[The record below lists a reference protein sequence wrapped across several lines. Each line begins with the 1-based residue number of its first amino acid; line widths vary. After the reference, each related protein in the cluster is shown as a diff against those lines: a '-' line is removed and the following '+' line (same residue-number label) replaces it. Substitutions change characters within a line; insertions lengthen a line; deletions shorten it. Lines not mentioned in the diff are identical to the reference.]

1 MRTYQMMQRGPK
13 VHHMSKSI
21 GKLFKPYQPSIAFS
35 GEDSVV
41 YEESEPQKLFRDYIF
56 CYWRL
61 YTPQPLV
68 TPFTYRVV
76 SDGCIDIL
84 FEQETSKS
92 IFVTGF
98 STRYLEYELGKSFD
112 YLGIRF
118 LPAGFPT
125 LFDYPAHALT
135 NEFQSLADEM
145 PELNASIVPLI
156 QEGMDLCQASRFFDH
171 LIQEHL
177 ANRKQPPEIDPR
189 MMCAMEAILESGGR
203 IPLSQL
209 DVGVSDRQLR
219 RLFEFYFGQSP
230 KTFARIIRFQN
241 ILGAKP
247 SIESLKNNKIFYDEG
262 YYDQAHFVKEFKA
275 FYGVTPNKAFGR

>member
-1 MRTYQMMQRGPK
+1 MMQRGLK
-13 VHHMSKSI
+13 VRHMSKSI

-35 GEDSVV
+35 GEYSVV
-41 YEESEPQKLFRDYIF
+41 YEEAEPQELFQDYIF

-84 FEQETSKS
+84 FEQGTPKS
-92 IFVTGF
+92 IFITGF
-98 STRYLEYELGKSFD
+98 STGYLEYELGKSFD

-125 LFDYPAHALT
+125 LFDYAAHTLT
-135 NEFQSLADEM
+135 NKFQSLAKAI
-145 PELNASIVPLI
+145 PELNESIVQSI
-156 QEGMDLCQASRFFDH
+156 HEGMDLFQASSFFDH
-171 LIQEHL
+171 LIQEQL
-177 ANRKQPPEIDPR
+177 ENRKQPPEIDPR
-189 MMCAMEAILESGGR
+189 VLSAMEAILESGGR

-209 DVGVSDRQLR
+209 DVGVSERQLR